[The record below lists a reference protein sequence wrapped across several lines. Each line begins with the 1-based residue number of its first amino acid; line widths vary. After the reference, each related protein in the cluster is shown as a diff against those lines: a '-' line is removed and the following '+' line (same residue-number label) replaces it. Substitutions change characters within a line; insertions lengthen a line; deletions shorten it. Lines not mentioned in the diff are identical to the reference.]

1 MLQMPDFNAM
11 VFKVCSLFY
20 LNLILTNAY
29 YNKFYL
35 ERLLNCE
42 LSRKYCYMF
51 NVYAEK
57 CRRLKILETFKIPL
71 CL

>member
-1 MLQMPDFNAM
+1 MLQMSDFNVM
-11 VFKVCSLFY
+11 VCKVCSFCFKVF
-20 LNLILTNAY
+20 LTNAY
-29 YNKFYL
+29 HNKFYL